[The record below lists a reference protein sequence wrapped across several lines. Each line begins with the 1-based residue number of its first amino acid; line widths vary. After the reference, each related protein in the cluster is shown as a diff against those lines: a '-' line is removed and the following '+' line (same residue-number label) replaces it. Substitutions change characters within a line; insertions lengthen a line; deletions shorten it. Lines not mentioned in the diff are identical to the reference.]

1 MMRILQKPL
10 KKKGKIMIK
19 LLKVQREDIRK
30 QDEIIL
36 QMERLIDTQF
46 QYIESYIT
54 PRYNRPQQEE
64 SPIYKSI

>member
-1 MMRILQKPL
+1 MGWFMWEQNEL
-10 KKKGKIMIK
+10 IK
-19 LLKVQREDIRK
+19 MQREDIKK